1 MESKDFPR
9 YINFTD
15 AERTESFVL
24 CALHALR
31 TTNSVSKRCGFD
43 IATRPELCLREMNDL
58 IPKIDDL
65 LRLSKMADGND
76 ASYIDAVANELVA
89 LALALRSGTLKALNF
104 PRESSYVPPS
114 HRMWHL
120 RLTGSSDTIF
130 TGSLTNVIN
139 YADDVFRPHGDS
151 RDGIEIAEV
160 VFVYSPSSLFFVS
173 DVASNLSNIFG
184 GQEEIPSELMNAIE
198 DNSICDS
205 LHASVSAVMGQFLPL
220 KAYRYGRTCILSNL
234 SEVDGKYVDKS
245 NGMVLGEIA
254 Q

>member
-1 MESKDFPR
+1 MESRDFPR

-15 AERTESFVL
+15 AERTEGFVL

-43 IATRPELCLREMNDL
+43 IATRPELCLREMSGL

-89 LALALRSGTLKALNF
+89 LALALRSGTLKALNL
-104 PRESSYVPPS
+104 PRESAYMPPS

-130 TGSLTNVIN
+130 TGSLTSVIN
-139 YADDVFRPHGDS
+139 YADDVLRPPS
-151 RDGIEIAEV
+151 ETLDGIEIAEAV
-160 VFVYSPSSLFFVS
+160 SVRSCADHFDVS
-173 DVASNLSNIFG
+173 DVVYYMAGIEGDNLIFPDGMASTVK
-184 GQEEIPSELMNAIE
+184 QEGF
-198 DNSICDS
+198 C
-205 LHASVSAVMGQFLPL
+205 ASMQTSVRAVIGQFLPF
-220 KAYRYGRTCILSNL
+220 KSYQYGRTCILSNL

-245 NGMVLGEIA
+245 NGMVLGEIGP
-254 Q
+254 

>member
-9 YINFTD
+9 HINFTD
-15 AERTESFVL
+15 AERAESFVL
-24 CALHALR
+24 CALQALR
-31 TTNSVSKRCGFD
+31 TANSVSKRCGFD

-58 IPKIDDL
+58 IPKVDDL

-76 ASYIDAVANELVA
+76 AGYIDAVANELVA
-89 LALALRSGTLKALNF
+89 LALALRSGMLKALNL

-114 HRMWHL
+114 HRQWHL

-130 TGSLTNVIN
+130 TGSLANVIN
-139 YADDVFRPHGDS
+139 YADDVLRPHGDT

-198 DNSICDS
+198 DDSICDS

-245 NGMVLGEIA
+245 NGMVLGEIE

>member
-1 MESKDFPR
+1 MESKDYPNH
-9 YINFTD
+9 INFTD
-15 AERTESFVL
+15 AQRTESFVL
-24 CALHALR
+24 CALQALR
-31 TTNSVSKRCGFD
+31 TTNSVSNRCGFD
-43 IATRPELCLREMNDL
+43 IATRPELCLMYMKDL
-58 IPKIDDL
+58 LPKLDDL
-65 LRLSKMADGND
+65 MRLSKMA
-76 ASYIDAVANELVA
+76 SANEAGQIASIAHDLLA
-89 LALALRSGTLKALNF
+89 MALALRSGALKSLNL

-114 HRMWHL
+114 HRQWHL

-139 YADDVFRPHGDS
+139 YADDVLSLHGDS

-198 DNSICDS
+198 DDSICDS

-245 NGMVLGEIA
+245 NGMVLGEIE

>member
-24 CALHALR
+24 CALQSLR

-58 IPKIDDL
+58 IPKVDDL

-76 ASYIDAVANELVA
+76 AGYIDAVANELVA
-89 LALALRSGTLKALNF
+89 LALALRSGMLKALNL
-104 PRESSYVPPS
+104 PRESSCVPPS
-114 HRMWHL
+114 HRQWHL

-130 TGSLTNVIN
+130 TGSLTTVIN
-139 YADDVFRPHGDS
+139 YADDVLRPHGDS

-160 VFVYSPSSLFFVS
+160 VLVHSSSSLFYTG
-173 DVASNLSNIFG
+173 DVVCYMSQIVGDDNELPKETIKAINDEGLCASLQS
-184 GQEEIPSELMNAIE
+184 
-198 DNSICDS
+198 
-205 LHASVSAVMGQFLPL
+205 SVRAVIGQFLPF
-220 KAYRYGRTCILSNL
+220 KSYQYGRTCILSNL

-245 NGMVLGEIA
+245 NGMVLGEIE